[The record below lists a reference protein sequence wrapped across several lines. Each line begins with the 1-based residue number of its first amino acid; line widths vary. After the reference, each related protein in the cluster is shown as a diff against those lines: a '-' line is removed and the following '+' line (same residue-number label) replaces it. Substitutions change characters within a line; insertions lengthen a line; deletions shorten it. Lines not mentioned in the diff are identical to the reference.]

1 MDKPLIA
8 QRAPFALE
16 LEPGDYF
23 WCSCGRSSRQPF
35 CDGSHKDTSFTP
47 MKFSV
52 DERKKLALCGCKK
65 TDNSPFC
72 DGSHN
77 SLPE

>member
-1 MDKPLIA
+1 MDEPLIA
-8 QRAPFALE
+8 QRAPFAVE

-23 WCSCGRSSRQPF
+23 WCRCGRSSRQPF
-35 CDGSHKDTSFTP
+35 CDGSHKDTTITP

-65 TDNSPFC
+65 SDDAPFC
-72 DGSHN
+72 DGSHH
-77 SLPE
+77 SLPK